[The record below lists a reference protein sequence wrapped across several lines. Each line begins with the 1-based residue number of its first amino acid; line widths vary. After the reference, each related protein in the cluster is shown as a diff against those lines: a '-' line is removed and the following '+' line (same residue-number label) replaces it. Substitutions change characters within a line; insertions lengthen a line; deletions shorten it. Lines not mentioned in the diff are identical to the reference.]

1 MFYDDIDYI
10 PSDDPLCILDYMSDE
25 EIDDYYDSLEAE
37 LNEMSKF
44 L

>member
-1 MFYDDIDYI
+1 MTMYDMDYI
-10 PSDDPLCILDYMSDE
+10 PEDDPFSILDYMSDE
-25 EIDDYYDSLEAE
+25 EIDDYYNSLEAK

>member
-1 MFYDDIDYI
+1 MCDINYI
-10 PSDDPLCILDYMSDE
+10 LEDDPFSILDYMSDE
-25 EIDDYYDSLEAE
+25 EIDDYYNLLEAQ